1 MEKLILLG
9 YGKMAKALALGLC
22 RNSSDFEILV
32 YGRDSI
38 KIEKFCAEIKKSAK
52 GAKIAPLIES
62 STKYSRAIESSAD
75 AANKKSEKSSA
86 DSMKNIAKAEVSAD
100 FGAKIQ
106 INIESANILLCVK
119 PAVLDFFSFK
129 GRAKAV
135 FSILNGIKIQKLKEQ
150 MNADFFIRAMPNIA
164 ASIGKSATAF
174 CIESNLDSIESNTKI
189 RAKTAQDSMQI
200 AKNLA
205 NKIFGSVGVCVQIE
219 EAQMSVATALG
230 GCSPAFLAL
239 ITESLIDSSV
249 ANGLKRDQAQ
259 ILANAL
265 FSGFAELLNTK
276 SANEIKEE
284 VMSPGGSTA
293 AGIESLEKSALRGAI
308 FSALSAAKSRA

>member
-52 GAKIAPLIES
+52 SAKIAPLIES
-62 STKYSRAIESSAD
+62 STSRTIESSRAIESSVKT
-75 AANKKSEKSSA
+75 ANKKSAKSSV
-86 DSMKNIAKAEVSAD
+86 DSIKNSANAKSSAD
-100 FGAKIQ
+100 FGAKMQ

-119 PAVLDFFSFK
+119 PAALDFFSFK

-135 FSILNGIKIQKLKEQ
+135 FSILNGIKIQNLKEQ
-150 MNADFFIRAMPNIA
+150 INADFFIRAMPNIA
-164 ASIGKSATAF
+164 ASLGKSATAF
-174 CIESNLDSIESNTKI
+174 CIESSNKSSTK
-189 RAKTAQDSMQI
+189 AAQDSMQI

-219 EAQMSVATALG
+219 EAQMSAATALG

-239 ITESLIDSSV
+239 IAESLIDSAV

-265 FSGFAELLNTK
+265 FSGFSELLQIK

-308 FSALSAAKSRA
+308 FSAFGASKSRA

>member
-62 STKYSRAIESSAD
+62 SVKSSRAIESSAD

-119 PAVLDFFSFK
+119 PAALDFFSFK

-174 CIESNLDSIESNTKI
+174 CIESNIESSEK
-189 RAKTAQDSMQI
+189 AHKSVQDSMQI

-219 EAQMSVATALG
+219 EAQMSAATALG

-239 ITESLIDSSV
+239 ITESLIDSAV